1 MPQDPTTLLKDQVV
15 ARYTIADFRQAQS
28 MDIVI
33 GTLKRLMKNPKGNL
47 SNVPKSLREGIKA
60 YFRQAKDRL
69 YVNGQGILCLRRR
82 PADRNRF
89 SNHSMILMPQ
99 VYQAEILYQTHNE
112 MGHQG
117 VNKVVARIQQRHD
130 WMGLQLAVNKWIN
143 ACMTC
148 QQRKNPAGPVRFA
161 LQNIVSHK
169 FNELVQFDHVKICKS
184 KKGNRYIL
192 VMIDHFTKYAEA
204 VPCNA
209 QEMTAEATVRKIL
222 STWFA
227 RHGTP
232 SIMQSDNGPQFI
244 AEVSRAFMKA
254 SQLTQAHSTAHHPAT
269 NGLVERQNKTLINML
284 SVFCSRRMHDWDE
297 YLDEVMG
304 AYNSTRHA
312 STGYTPHVLVTGQE
326 KSIPLSFL
334 YPEFAA
340 EEFEDQSSYLQ
351 NLVRRQQEI
360 HELVRR
366 NTHQAQLRQKR
377 QFDRGVRG
385 KPFEVDELVWVFCRV
400 IPKGGSAKLLRGWR
414 GPYRVVEVLQE
425 GRIYTALIWSQGAL

>member
-1 MPQDPTTLLKDQVV
+1 MPNERERPTSGLQVVAEINRKENPADRLPIRPSEGDRVPQDPTTLLKDQVV

-161 LQNIVSHK
+161 LQT
-169 FNELVQFDHVKICKS
+169 L
-184 KKGNRYIL
+184 L
-192 VMIDHFTKYAEA
+192 
-204 VPCNA
+204 
-209 QEMTAEATVRKIL
+209 AT
-222 STWFA
+222 
-227 RHGTP
+227 
-232 SIMQSDNGPQFI
+232 
-244 AEVSRAFMKA
+244 
-254 SQLTQAHSTAHHPAT
+254 
-269 NGLVERQNKTLINML
+269 
-284 SVFCSRRMHDWDE
+284 
-297 YLDEVMG
+297 
-304 AYNSTRHA
+304 
-312 STGYTPHVLVTGQE
+312 
-326 KSIPLSFL
+326 
-334 YPEFAA
+334 
-340 EEFEDQSSYLQ
+340 SSM
-351 NLVRRQQEI
+351 
-360 HELVRR
+360 
-366 NTHQAQLRQKR
+366 
-377 QFDRGVRG
+377 
-385 KPFEVDELVWVFCRV
+385 
-400 IPKGGSAKLLRGWR
+400 S
-414 GPYRVVEVLQE
+414 
-425 GRIYTALIWSQGAL
+425 